1 MFLFL
6 SILSLLLCS
15 GKPLISVFFQTYGK
29 RRWHSSHNTLGLCL
43 FVLCYCSYDFREQP
57 CKCWLFFFL
66 FLHDTS
72 HRAKGFHLGGCSLL
86 RMWQGLAEGRRVTL
100 RREFFPSWHGDC
112 KTVCR
117 AHGAWRGVNMAQTQ
131 WDLGVTEARQGASLP
146 TKTQGYPDG
155 TEIKICSSQLPTNS
169 FISSAILSSI
179 SF

>member
-57 CKCWLFFFL
+57 CKCWLFFFS

-100 RREFFPSWHGDC
+100 RREFFPSWHGDS
-112 KTVCR
+112 KP
-117 AHGAWRGVNMAQTQ
+117 M
-131 WDLGVTEARQGASLP
+131 LGRLS
-146 TKTQGYPDG
+146 
-155 TEIKICSSQLPTNS
+155 NS
-169 FISSAILSSI
+169 RTSWAYLAGLYLRLFIFSI
-179 SF
+179 WKPKLKA